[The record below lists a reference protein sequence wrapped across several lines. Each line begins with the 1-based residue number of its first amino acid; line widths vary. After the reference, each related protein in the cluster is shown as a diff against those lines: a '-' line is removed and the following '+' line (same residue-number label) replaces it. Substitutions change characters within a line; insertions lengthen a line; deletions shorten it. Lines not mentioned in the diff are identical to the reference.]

1 MHLLWIPPSLA
12 GRNTPSQVPGEET
25 VQPSISSITQTRDL
39 RSGRRRSCSNS
50 LRCWSWV
57 QTHSPVIPPTSANVV
72 LKEAL
77 HAPYPSPGPFID
89 TLAVI
94 PQHQATVVACSVLLQ
109 GALPP
114 LPSTKPHNLQLQ
126 LQQHIGQGFPE
137 ASSEALNT
145 SSQGF
150 SFLSVM
156 EKRSLS

>member
-1 MHLLWIPPSLA
+1 MHLLWTPPSLA
-12 GRNTPSQVPGEET
+12 GRNTPCQVPGEET

-50 LRCWSWV
+50 LRCRGWV

-77 HAPYPSPGPFID
+77 HAPYLLPVPSL
-89 TLAVI
+89 THWLS
-94 PQHQATVVACSVLLQ
+94 QQATVVACSVLLQ